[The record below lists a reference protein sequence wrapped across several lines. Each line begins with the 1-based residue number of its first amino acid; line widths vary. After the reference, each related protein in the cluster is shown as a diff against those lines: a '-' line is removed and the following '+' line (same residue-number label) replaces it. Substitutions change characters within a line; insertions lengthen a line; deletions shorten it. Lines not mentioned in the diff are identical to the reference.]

1 VIPARLG
8 LVAACALLVNVA
20 LAQATRPKVIEQHPP
35 AYPPAEEAARHG
47 GRVAVRVDLNQD
59 GAVENV
65 EVIKST
71 GYTALDQAAID
82 AVKKWRF
89 APATDEQGK
98 PAAGSLSFALN
109 FKPPLRELDFV
120 STCAQVNEQVAA
132 LRAAAPDAGIDQVPA
147 YGAIKDL
154 AETMDEVLPA
164 EHRGVAQAALPR
176 TYSELQQTCARKPQ
190 IKFHEAYDEVMDVS
204 GKARK

>member
-1 VIPARLG
+1 MRSACIG
-8 LVAACALLVNVA
+8 LLAVCALLSHVA
-20 LAQATRPKVIEQHPP
+20 LAQATRPKAIEQHPP

-47 GRVAVRVDLNQD
+47 GRVTVRVGVKQD
-59 GAVENV
+59 GIIENV

-71 GYTALDQAAID
+71 GYPALDQAAID
-82 AVKKWRF
+82 AVKTWRF

-98 PAAGSLSFALN
+98 PVASTLSFALN
-109 FKPPLRELDFV
+109 FKPPPRELDFA

-154 AETMDEVLPA
+154 AEVMDETLPA
-164 EHRGVAQAALPR
+164 EHRGVMQAALPR
-176 TYSELQQTCARKPQ
+176 IYSDLQETCARKPQ
-190 IKFHEAYDEVMDVS
+190 AKFHEAYSEVTGES

>member
-1 VIPARLG
+1 MPARLG
-8 LVAACALLVNVA
+8 LLATCALLINVA

-35 AYPPAEEAARHG
+35 AYPPAEESARHG
-47 GRVAVRVDLNQD
+47 GRVALRVDLKPD
-59 GAVENV
+59 GGVERV
-65 EVIKST
+65 EVLQST
-71 GYTALDQAAID
+71 GYAALDQAAID
-82 AVKKWRF
+82 AVKTWRF
-89 APATDEQGK
+89 APAADEQGK
-98 PAAGSLSFALN
+98 PVAGSLDFALN

-120 STCAQVNEQVAA
+120 STCAQVNAQVAA
-132 LRAAAPDAGIDQVPA
+132 LRAAAPEAGIDQVPA

-176 TYSELQQTCARKPQ
+176 TYGELQETCARKPQ